1 MRRAVGF
8 MVFIALVGGATW
20 IGLAVGP
27 GREDPGGSPAC
38 GLALCSDEA
47 LIEPEIL
54 IESCPRVGR
63 CNLVPYKRSVFFSL
77 IDLDTT
83 KADRCGPGDCGAASH
98 AFQSGWEPGRW
109 RIVSP
114 RLKDYPYLERPEPVD
129 ITIEPGGTYPIR
141 FIYRDELRG
150 WPRGPFAHNCLP
162 ENSDGAGDF
171 DGDGLR
177 DRIDFYPAYSSAGFV
192 GWSLRQR
199 FGDGRAVNQLIEAEC
214 PEVIGAADIDGDERD
229 ELFFDTGKGMT
240 AALVDLLV
248 YRAGKLREI
257 DYQPKAT
264 TLYVGGSNAATS
276 DLSCYPTEGRPVLEI
291 TTVDHAKRRITAT
304 TYVLI
309 DDVLRRTGTYPIRGN
324 ATGKLACFGLRWK
337 GY

>member
-1 MRRAVGF
+1 MRRAVGL
-8 MVFIALVGGATW
+8 LVVAVLIGGAVW
-20 IGLAVGP
+20 IGLAS
-27 GREDPGGSPAC
+27 RTEQLDPTLSITC
-38 GLALCSDEA
+38 GLSLCEHEA
-47 LIEPEIL
+47 LIDAEVLVE
-54 IESCPRVGR
+54 R
-63 CNLVPYKRSVFFSL
+63 CDRFEECRLVPYDISVFLGFV
-77 IDLDTT
+77 DLD
-83 KADRCGPGDCGAASH
+83 DRGSGSCRRDECGANSDAL
-98 AFQSGWEPGRW
+98 QSGWQTGRW
-109 RIVSP
+109 RIIAP
-114 RLKDYPYLERPEPVD
+114 RIRRFPHLLPPDPIDLTLEAGE
-129 ITIEPGGTYPIR
+129 TYEVK
-141 FIYRDELRG
+141 FVYRDPLNG
-150 WPRGPFAHNCLP
+150 WPKGPFAHNCLP
-162 ENSDGAGDF
+162 ENADGEGDF

-177 DRIDFYPAYSSAGFV
+177 DRIDFYPGYSSAGFV

-199 FGDGRAVNQLIEAEC
+199 FGDGRAVNQLIQAEC

-257 DYQPKAT
+257 DYRPKAT

-276 DLSCYPTEGRPVLEI
+276 DLRCYPTEGRPVLEI